1 MIVGEHFGPNG
12 QIFYE
17 SHSPDGHENPAWFH
31 TLVQGLFPYY
41 FAHRQ
46 RDWTAEVVYVT
57 DYSTVDYELTTR
69 DGETYISTHTAAASF
84 ERAPDVRYVA
94 GSSIRGGMGT
104 DLIPFS
110 DDSDLE
116 AFREEHGGDV
126 VAFSDITPESI
137 NDYA

>member
-1 MIVGEHFGPNG
+1 MVPHAGSG
-12 QIFYE
+12 
-17 SHSPDGHENPAWFH
+17 S
-31 TLVQGLFPYY
+31 LPYY

-69 DGETYISTHTAAASF
+69 NGETYISTHTAAESF

-94 GSSIRGGMGT
+94 GN
-104 DLIPFS
+104 
-110 DDSDLE
+110 SDLE

-126 VAFSDITPESI
+126 VEFSDITPESI